1 MTTDHGRALFET
13 AIGWCG
19 LAWGPAGLTGVLL
32 PESHAAATRER
43 LARRFPDAPETD
55 PPPPAAQAAID
66 GMTALLAGEPRDL
79 GFIDLDL
86 SRVGDFERGVYAVA
100 RAIPPGAT
108 LTYGEV
114 AAALGD
120 KTLARA
126 VGQALG
132 RNPWPIV
139 VPCHR
144 VLAADGRAGGFSAP
158 GGLQTKAR
166 MLSIERARVGEAPGL
181 FDDLPLSV
189 RPRRPN

>member
-1 MTTDHGRALFET
+1 MPDQGRILFET

-19 LAWGPAGLTGVLL
+19 LAWGPVGLAGVVL
-32 PESHAAATRER
+32 PEVDVAATRAR
-43 LARRFPDAPETD
+43 LASPPLSAVEAD
-55 PPPPAAQAAID
+55 PPPSVRAAIEAIT
-66 GMTALLAGEPRDL
+66 GLLEGEPRDL
-79 GFIDLDL
+79 SFVLLDL
-86 SRVGDFERGVYAVA
+86 GGIADFERRVYLAA

-108 LTYGEV
+108 ATYGEI
-114 AAALGD
+114 AAGLGD

-144 VLAADGRAGGFSAP
+144 VLAADGKAGGFSAP

-166 MLSIERARVGEAPGL
+166 MLSIEQARIGAAPGL
-181 FDDLPLSV
+181 FADLPVSV
-189 RPRRPN
+189 RPRRPGR

>member
-1 MTTDHGRALFET
+1 MTSDQGYALFET
-13 AIGWCG
+13 SIGWCG
-19 LAWGPAGLTGVLL
+19 LVWGVAGLIGIWL
-32 PESHAAATRER
+32 PEADRESTRR
-43 LARRFPDAPETD
+43 QLARRHPAAPEIE
-55 PPPPAAQAAID
+55 PPPAARAAIKAI
-66 GMTALLAGEPRDL
+66 TALLAGEPRDL
-79 GFIDLDL
+79 GFVDLDL
-86 SRVGDFERGVYAVA
+86 TRVGDFEARVYAVA
-100 RAIPPGAT
+100 RTIPPGAT

-114 AAALGD
+114 AGRLGD
-120 KTLARA
+120 RTLARA

-166 MLSIERARVGEAPGL
+166 MLSIERAQVGGAPGL

-189 RPRRPN
+189 RPRRPS